1 MISRRTLLF
10 KQALWFLVMVT
21 LLILPLGA
29 ADDVVSAVHG
39 TITKL
44 DSATK
49 TMVVKTKDGTEHT
62 IHIVGKT
69 TVHGTDAAGAGA
81 QDAFHGLQEG
91 SEVVAHYTVKGTEKS
106 AVEVDHVGKD
116 GVKVLDGTVTRVG
129 EAGKVVVVKAAD
141 GTEHTFHVVGRDTAA
156 AAEDVG
162 KGAEKNAK
170 VAVYYTENAGKK
182 VAHFFEKL

>member
-1 MISRRTLLF
+1 LF
-10 KQALWFLVMVT
+10 KHAVRFLLIAA
-21 LLILPLGA
+21 LLILPLRA

-49 TMVVKTKDGTEHT
+49 TMVVKTKDGTEHS
-62 IHIVGKT
+62 IHIVDKT
-69 TVHGTDAAGAGA
+69 TVHGVDATGAGA
-81 QDAFHGLQEG
+81 KDAFHGLKEG
-91 SEVVAHYTVKGTEKS
+91 SEVVTHYTVKGTDKT

-116 GVKVLDGTVTRVG
+116 GMKVVDGTVTRVG
-129 EAGKVVVVKAAD
+129 EAGKVVVVKTAD
-141 GTEHTFHVVGRDTAA
+141 GTEQTFRVVGRDTAA

-162 KGAEKNAK
+162 KGSEKGAK
-170 VAVYYTENAGKK
+170 VTVYYTEDAGKK

>member
-1 MISRRTLLF
+1 MFKHAFRFLLI
-10 KQALWFLVMVT
+10 VT
-21 LLILPLGA
+21 LLILPLRA

-44 DSATK
+44 DTETK
-49 TMVVKTKDGTEHT
+49 TMVVKTKDGTEHS

-69 TVHGTDAAGAGA
+69 TVHGIDATGAGA
-81 QDAFHGLQEG
+81 KDAFHGLKEG
-91 SEVVAHYTVKGTEKS
+91 SEVIAHYTVKGADKT

-129 EAGKVVVVKAAD
+129 EAGKIVVVKTVD
-141 GTEHTFHVVGRDTAA
+141 GTEQTFHVVGRDTAA

-162 KGAEKNAK
+162 KGTQKSAK
-170 VAVYYTENAGKK
+170 VTVYYTEDAGKK

>member
-1 MISRRTLLF
+1 LF
-10 KQALWFLVMVT
+10 KHALRFLLIAT
-21 LLILPLGA
+21 LLILPLRA

-49 TMVVKTKDGTEHT
+49 TMVVKTKDGTEHS
-62 IHIVGKT
+62 IHIVDKT
-69 TVHGTDAAGAGA
+69 TVHGVDATGAGA
-81 QDAFHGLQEG
+81 KDAFHGLKEG
-91 SEVVAHYTVKGTEKS
+91 SEVVAHYTVKGTDKT

-116 GVKVLDGTVTRVG
+116 GMKVVDGTVTRVG
-129 EAGKVVVVKAAD
+129 EAGKVVVVKTAD
-141 GTEHTFHVVGRDTAA
+141 GTEQTFRVVGRDTAA

-162 KGAEKNAK
+162 KGSEKGAK
-170 VAVYYTENAGKK
+170 VTVYYTEDAGKK